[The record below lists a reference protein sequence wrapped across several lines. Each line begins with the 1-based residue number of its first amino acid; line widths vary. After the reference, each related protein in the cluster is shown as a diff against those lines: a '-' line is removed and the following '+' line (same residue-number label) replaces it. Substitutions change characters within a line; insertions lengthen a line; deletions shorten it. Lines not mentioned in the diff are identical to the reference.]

1 MGSIPIRVAIPAVS
15 EMTCLTFLPKFLT
28 IPTMS
33 KSEFPKEVS
42 KDSCTVTIYERE
54 FSKPDKDGKDRDYVE
69 YILAYYQYGKRKR
82 ETSADF
88 LALRTRADEVLDD
101 LAEGRPVEPG
111 AIKSG
116 ERIDLNLANEI
127 LKPTGIGLVT
137 AATHFAK
144 AVEILG
150 ADLVIEAAQEY
161 KKRNLTKIQ
170 PRLVSEVVDEFI
182 AAKES
187 LKRKDGTQKLSAIH
201 VQHLESQLR
210 RFAGS
215 ALQNIA
221 TVTAGEIDAFLD
233 SLQKGKHPIG
243 PRTRDNFA
251 DAIVT
256 LYKWAKVKRYVPS
269 DYDEMERITRLGSDE
284 DGAIEIYSPEELT
297 ALLAKADSKL
307 IPFLAIGAFSG
318 LRSSEIMRLE
328 WSDVRM
334 DNGEPCIIVQRGKVK
349 QRGKSRRIVPMTE
362 NLRTWLK
369 PHVKKS
375 GFVWPF
381 SVPYL
386 YEMLRELA
394 PKAKLE
400 WKSNALRHSFIS
412 YRVASIKNVAQVALE
427 AGNSPQ
433 MIFSNYRELVT
444 EQDAVK
450 WFSLSP
456 HVGV

>member
-1 MGSIPIRVAIPAVS
+1 
-15 EMTCLTFLPKFLT
+15 
-28 IPTMS
+28 MS
-33 KSEFPKEVS
+33 KPEFPKEVT

-69 YILAYYQYGKRKR
+69 YILAYYQNGKRKR
-82 ETSADF
+82 ETSADY
-88 LALRTRADEVLDD
+88 LAIKARADEVLDD

-111 AIKSG
+111 AIKAAD
-116 ERIDLNLANEI
+116 RIDLNLANEI
-127 LKPTGIGLVT
+127 LKPTGIGLINAV
-137 AATHFAK
+137 THFAK

-150 ADLVIEAAQEY
+150 ADLVIVAAQEY
-161 KKRNLTKIQ
+161 KKRNLTKIK
-170 PRLVSEVVDEFI
+170 PMLVSEVVDEFI
-182 AAKES
+182 ADKERQ
-187 LKRKDGTQKLSAIH
+187 KRSAIH

-215 ALQNIA
+215 AVQSIA
-221 TVTAGEIDAFLD
+221 TVTAGEIDMFLD
-233 SLQKGKHPIG
+233 GLQTGKRAVG

-256 LYKWAKVKRYVPS
+256 LYKWAKMKRYVPS
-269 DYDEMERITRLGSDE
+269 DYDETERITRLSNDE

-297 ALLAKADSKL
+297 ALLAKADAKL

-318 LRSSEIMRLE
+318 LRSSEIMRLD

-334 DNGEPCIIVQRGKVK
+334 DNGEPCIIVQKGKVK
-349 QRGKSRRIVPMTE
+349 LRGKSRRIVPMSE
-362 NLRTWLK
+362 NLRAWLK
-369 PHVKKS
+369 PHAKKNGS
-375 GFVWPF
+375 VWPY

-394 PKAKLE
+394 PKAEALLRETEQKATLE
-400 WKSNALRHSFIS
+400 WKANALRHSFIS

-444 EQDAVK
+444 EQDAAK

-456 HVGV
+456 A